1 MISEMDIVQ
10 KQYDEAVEK
19 FNALVKEVLDHEVP
33 NSIEERPAIK
43 IVSKTAYVKNAC
55 KFLEFFLGKY

>member
-19 FNALVKEVLDHEVP
+19 FNALVKEVLEH
-33 NSIEERPAIK
+33 
-43 IVSKTAYVKNAC
+43 
-55 KFLEFFLGKY
+55 